1 MTPPKLT
8 FVPNRG
14 LTTHS
19 HSRLDASKAF
29 GKFGEVSSTGFE
41 EPNNQT
47 GVGEDMCGPHSSNPQ
62 DPRCPGV
69 KIFRNIFIKCKVRV
83 CVYLQLPRGQLV
95 G

>member
-1 MTPPKLT
+1 MTATKLT

-29 GKFGEVSSTGFE
+29 GKFGEVSSTGLE

-47 GVGEDMCGPHSSNPQ
+47 GVGEDMWGPHSSNPQ

-69 KIFRNIFIKCKVRV
+69 KIFRD
-83 CVYLQLPRGQLV
+83 LSHQM
-95 G
+95 